1 MFKTITLKPTKEKS
15 ILRRHPWVFSGAIK
29 AIENGISN
37 GDIVEIKSNK
47 GRFLGYGHYNE
58 GTIAIRIFEL
68 TQVTID
74 NQYWEI
80 KIKKAISERHHNLEI
95 NDDNNIYR
103 LIHAEGDEM
112 PGCIIDRYN
121 NVIVMQFH
129 SLGMWKLKDVFSE
142 ILVKTLPEIDVIYD
156 KSENTLPDILKEE
169 FQIQNSYLLKK
180 IDTSDV
186 IASEYGNQFKINWVT
201 GQKTGFFIDQRENRK
216 LLGIYGQDKVIL
228 NTFCYSGGFSI
239 YALNKGAKKVYSLDS
254 SKKAMKLVEENIKLL
269 PQDLQQKHYSI
280 TDDAMDYIKQLP
292 ETFDV
297 IILDPPAFAK
307 HIKSKNK
314 AVQGYKRLNT
324 RAIEKIKPGGYIF
337 TFSCSQ
343 VISNELFKHIILSSS
358 IVANRKVTILHQL
371 HQPMDHPV
379 NIFHPESE
387 YLKGLVIKVD

>member
-1 MFKTITLKPTKEKS
+1 MFKTISLKPTKEKS

-29 AIENGISN
+29 AMENGISN

-47 GRFLGYGHYNE
+47 GGFLGYGHYNE
-58 GTIAIRIFEL
+58 GSIAIRIFEL
-68 TQVTID
+68 NPLTID
-74 NQYWEI
+74 NAYWEG
-80 KIKKAISERHHNLEI
+80 KIKKAISQRQHILEI
-95 NDDNNIYR
+95 NGKNNIYR
-103 LIHAEGDEM
+103 LVHAEGDEM
-112 PGCIIDRYN
+112 PGCIIDRYE

-129 SLGMWKLKDVFSE
+129 SIGMWKLKEIFSKA
-142 ILVKTLPEIDVIYD
+142 IAKQIPEIDVIYD
-156 KSENTLPDILKEE
+156 KSENTLPEVLKEE

-180 IDTSDV
+180 RDSTYV

-216 LLGIYGQDKVIL
+216 LLGEYCQDKVIL

-239 YALNKGAKKVYSLDS
+239 YALNGGAKAVYSLDS
-254 SKKAMKLVEENIKLL
+254 SKKAMELVKDNVKLL
-269 PQDLQQKHYSI
+269 PQDLQQKHHSI
-280 TDDAMDYIKQLP
+280 TDDAMEYIKQLSD
-292 ETFDV
+292 TFDV

-371 HQPMDHPV
+371 HQPMDHPI

>member
-29 AIENGISN
+29 SIENGISN

-47 GRFLGYGHYNE
+47 ERFLGYGHYNE
-58 GTIAIRIFEL
+58 GSIAIRIFEL
-68 TQVTID
+68 NQLTID
-74 NQYWEI
+74 KTYWKV
-80 KIKKAISERHHNLEI
+80 KIKKAISQRHSNLDI
-95 NDDNNIYR
+95 NEENNIYR
-103 LIHAEGDEM
+103 LVHAEGDEM

-129 SLGMWKLKDVFSE
+129 SVGMWKLKDIFSE
-142 ILVKTLPEIDVIYD
+142 VIAKTLPEIDIIYD
-156 KSENTLPDILKEE
+156 KSEKTLPDILKEE

-180 IDTSDV
+180 IDISNV
-186 IASEYGNQFKINWVT
+186 LAAEYGNLFKINWVT

-216 LLGIYGQDKVIL
+216 LLGKYARDKVIL

-239 YALNKGAKKVYSLDS
+239 YALNGGAKAVYSLDS
-254 SKKAMKLVEENIKLL
+254 SKKAMELVEDNIKLL
-269 PQDLQQKHYSI
+269 PQDLQKKHHSI

-292 ETFDV
+292 DTFDV

-314 AVQGYKRLNT
+314 AVQGYKRINT

-371 HQPMDHPV
+371 HQPMDHPI

>member
-15 ILRRHPWVFSGAIK
+15 ILRRHSWVFSGAIK

-58 GTIAIRIFEL
+58 GSIAIRIFEFNQL
-68 TQVTID
+68 TID
-74 NQYWEI
+74 NAYWEG
-80 KIKKAISERHHNLEI
+80 KIKKAISQRHHNLDI
-95 NDDNNIYR
+95 NGKNNIYR
-103 LIHAEGDEM
+103 LVHAEGDEM
-112 PGCIIDRYN
+112 PGCIIDRYD

-129 SLGMWKLKDVFSE
+129 SVGMWKLKEIFS
-142 ILVKTLPEIDVIYD
+142 KTIAKQLPEIDVIYD
-156 KSENTLPDILKEE
+156 KSENTLPEVLKQE
-169 FQIQNSYLLKK
+169 FQIQNSYLLRKT
-180 IDTSDV
+180 DASDV
-186 IASEYGNQFKINWVT
+186 IASEHGNQFKINWVT

-216 LLGIYGQDKVIL
+216 LLGEYSQNKVIL

-239 YALNKGAKKVYSLDS
+239 YALNKGAKEVYSLDS
-254 SKKAMKLVEENIKLL
+254 SKKAMKLVEENVKLL
-269 PQDLQQKHYSI
+269 PQDLQKKHHSI
-280 TDDAMDYIKQLP
+280 TEDAMDYIKQLP

-314 AVQGYKRLNT
+314 AVQGYKRLNS

-343 VISNELFKHIILSSS
+343 VISNELFKHIILSSC

-371 HQPMDHPV
+371 HQPLDHPV

>member
-1 MFKTITLKPTKEKS
+1 M
-15 ILRRHPWVFSGAIK
+15 
-29 AIENGISN
+29 
-37 GDIVEIKSNK
+37 
-47 GRFLGYGHYNE
+47 
-58 GTIAIRIFEL
+58 
-68 TQVTID
+68 
-74 NQYWEI
+74 
-80 KIKKAISERHHNLEI
+80 
-95 NDDNNIYR
+95 
-103 LIHAEGDEM
+103 
-112 PGCIIDRYN
+112 DRYN

-129 SLGMWKLKDVFSE
+129 SVGMWKLKDIFSE
-142 ILVKTLPEIDVIYD
+142 VIAKTLPEIDIIYD
-156 KSENTLPDILKEE
+156 KSEKTLPGILKEE

-180 IDTSDV
+180 IDISDV
-186 IASEYGNQFKINWVT
+186 LAAEYGNLFKINWVT

-216 LLGIYGQDKVIL
+216 LLGKYSRDKVIL

-239 YALNKGAKKVYSLDS
+239 YALNHGARKVYSLDS
-254 SKKAMKLVEENIKLL
+254 SKKAMELVEENVKLL
-269 PQDLQQKHYSI
+269 PQDLQQKHQSI
-280 TDDAMDYIKQLP
+280 TEDAMDYIKKLP

-297 IILDPPAFAK
+297 IVLDPPAFAK

-337 TFSCSQ
+337 SFSCSQ

>member
-58 GTIAIRIFEL
+58 GSIAIRIFEL
-68 TQVTID
+68 NQLTID
-74 NQYWEI
+74 NAYWEG
-80 KIKKAISERHHNLEI
+80 KIKKAISQRHQNLDI
-95 NDDNNIYR
+95 NGKNNIYR
-103 LIHAEGDEM
+103 LVHAEGDEM
-112 PGCIIDRYN
+112 PGCIIDRYD

-129 SLGMWKLKDVFSE
+129 SVGMWKLKEIFS
-142 ILVKTLPEIDVIYD
+142 KTIAKKLPEIDVIYD
-156 KSENTLPDILKEE
+156 KSENTLPEVLKQE
-169 FQIQNSYLLKK
+169 FQIKNSYLLRK
-180 IDTSDV
+180 IDASDV

-216 LLGIYGQDKVIL
+216 LLGEYSQNKVIL

-239 YALNKGAKKVYSLDS
+239 YALNKGAKEVYSLDS
-254 SKKAMKLVEENIKLL
+254 SKKAMKIVEENVKLL
-269 PQDLQQKHYSI
+269 PQDLQQKHHSI

-314 AVQGYKRLNT
+314 AVQGYKRLNS
-324 RAIEKIKPGGYIF
+324 RAIEKIKSGGYIF

-358 IVANRKVTILHQL
+358 IVANRNVTILHQL

>member
-142 ILVKTLPEIDVIYD
+142 ILVKILPEIDVIYD

-186 IASEYGNQFKINWVT
+186 IAAEYGNQFKINWVT

-216 LLGIYGQDKVIL
+216 LLGLYGQDKVIL

-269 PQDLQQKHYSI
+269 PQDLQQKHHSI